1 MSWNIL
7 KKAITDVIKTNGN
20 EEITGQNLQNTL
32 VSMVNALGDN
42 STFAGFALPTTNPG
56 NPDGPVFYLA
66 NVAGVYSN
74 FSGYEVKE
82 GEAVVLNW
90 DGSGNWS
97 KHTLTTGAGGSNSV
111 KDLGGITDNSI
122 AFEYLANLDNLVTKT
137 GDGAY
142 ILDKPILYSWYTGS
156 GANLAISLAA
166 PSLITQF
173 HFGYGGS
180 IKMRYIQW
188 SLSQG
193 VTQQITAW
201 NDYAVTSSRAGFM
214 TPSMLKILEGASG
227 VMGGNAQV
235 IEWSHTH
242 NMNDYKE
249 AGTYRIK
256 GERTGNPLS
265 DNLPIMNQGSG
276 HTIDGILYVFDSS
289 LTIGSGKEDDCTVTQ
304 FLILS
309 NRVGGQ
315 EGDMYMRSAYGV
327 NKNSLTWKP
336 WEKYQTNMEVGCVSD
351 DATHDATTLAPINS
365 NGLKT
370 FVDNGMYSGVYLTQ
384 EALSGDYTKAETF
397 VMVVINNYA
406 AAGDNKTITQI
417 KFAVATNGTYNQEY
431 RTLGADGFWS
441 KWNNEMA
448 TVTIVND
455 LTTGGADKALSA
467 EMGKSMYEILQDS
480 MATVTSSSYS
490 VSNGVR
496 NFNLFPR
503 INGVFDSNLKWFNV
517 SDAGNHIVIQVRP
530 NDLVYIASNGAR
542 VAFARSYTCPV
553 LGGKI
558 DCSKV
563 NGFQLAKTTIVSGA
577 GYFVPEDCNFLIVQT
592 FRDGT
597 EYNFTEFTINEHNL
611 LVDQTEL
618 LPLLKNTFAI
628 GEKVTIEKQANY
640 TGGYVNLIG
649 LVAASPNYGIQY
661 IDVVKGDYITI
672 YNYTT
677 PEVATIS
684 IIDDEEKYIPLIS
697 GSKAGYQFTTF
708 LADFTGRIAVSG
720 RYAEDYTVNITKT
733 STQIIPPILI
743 SQMQSEIAG
752 LGQGYNHQA
761 GEIVKLYDACHIRN
775 KVVNYSTIFYGQIV
789 DGVVTITPTHTRWIY
804 YFPVKSGDKVYFSG
818 TISSN
823 KGIAYGYYAEEPKEG
838 VAAIDFGEVKDNG
851 QAFRYIDISND
862 GFFGVS
868 YHKDYTSD
876 LEIGF
881 LLPVNEFPLHELKDD
896 YRPTKIKYIPHRGI
910 RDSEIPE
917 NTTYSIMFAA
927 LYGIKYAE
935 CDVRYTS
942 DGVGVVMHDT
952 TINRTMYNK
961 DLTTIQESVAI
972 ADNTFETLSQYV
984 YKSTNPIYRTELQT
998 MKEYIDSCAQWDV
1011 CPIIQGGM
1019 SDEDLEYCM
1028 LKLGDNW
1035 ICYGGN
1041 FAKVRAYSPNV
1052 LCLTSASYDS
1062 VDTMISD
1069 LKKIGGRVGLSRL
1082 YNDQLTDDYISA
1094 CKANGWEVMASYAY
1108 QEQNIP
1114 DAIRRGV
1121 TIVLADNMGKETNKI
1136 LASSLSDW
1144 ASFTH
1149 EGTVANGVLNLSAGQ
1164 TLTYNLSEKG
1174 SYKIYAQFSGQGSFN
1189 LPTYGDSGELERKD
1203 FAMANNVFQY
1213 VFLVTTGG
1221 HDIIITASTE
1231 MAISRLIVFHE

>member
-1 MSWNIL
+1 M
-7 KKAITDVIKTNGN
+7 
-20 EEITGQNLQNTL
+20 EEIKKIEVQCQQYG
-32 VSMVNALGDN
+32 
-42 STFAGFALPTTNPG
+42 
-56 NPDGPVFYLA
+56 
-66 NVAGVYSN
+66 VADM
-74 FSGYEVKE
+74 
-82 GEAVVLNW
+82 L
-90 DGSGNWS
+90 
-97 KHTLTTGAGGSNSV
+97 
-111 KDLGGITDNSI
+111 
-122 AFEYLANLDNLVTKT
+122 
-137 GDGAY
+137 
-142 ILDKPILYSWYTGS
+142 
-156 GANLAISLAA
+156 
-166 PSLITQF
+166 
-173 HFGYGGS
+173 
-180 IKMRYIQW
+180 MR
-188 SLSQG
+188 
-193 VTQQITAW
+193 
-201 NDYAVTSSRAGFM
+201 
-214 TPSMLKILEGASG
+214 G

-242 NMNDYKE
+242 NMNDYKD

-256 GERTGNPLS
+256 GERTGNPQT

-276 HTIDGILYVFDSS
+276 HTIEGILYVLDSS
-289 LTIGSGKEDDCTVTQ
+289 LANGSGKQDDCTITQ
-304 FLILS
+304 FLMLS

-315 EGDMYMRSAYGV
+315 EGDMYMRSGYGA
-327 NKNSLTWKP
+327 NKDSLTWKP

-384 EALSGDYTKAETF
+384 EALNGDSTKAQTF

-417 KFAVATNGTYNQEY
+417 KFAVATNGTYRQEY
-431 RTLGADGFWS
+431 RTFGADGSWS
-441 KWNNEMA
+441 EWNNEMA
-448 TVTIVND
+448 AVTIVND
-455 LTTGGADKALSA
+455 LTTGGVNKALSA
-467 EMGKSMYEILQDS
+467 EMGKSMY
-480 MATVTSSSYS
+480 
-490 VSNGVR
+490 G
-496 NFNLFPR
+496 
-503 INGVFDSNLKWFNV
+503 
-517 SDAGNHIVIQVRP
+517 
-530 NDLVYIASNGAR
+530 
-542 VAFARSYTCPV
+542 
-553 LGGKI
+553 
-558 DCSKV
+558 
-563 NGFQLAKTTIVSGA
+563 
-577 GYFVPEDCNFLIVQT
+577 
-592 FRDGT
+592 
-597 EYNFTEFTINEHNL
+597 
-611 LVDQTEL
+611 
-618 LPLLKNTFAI
+618 
-628 GEKVTIEKQANY
+628 
-640 TGGYVNLIG
+640 
-649 LVAASPNYGIQY
+649 
-661 IDVVKGDYITI
+661 
-672 YNYTT
+672 
-677 PEVATIS
+677 
-684 IIDDEEKYIPLIS
+684 
-697 GSKAGYQFTTF
+697 
-708 LADFTGRIAVSG
+708 
-720 RYAEDYTVNITKT
+720 
-733 STQIIPPILI
+733 
-743 SQMQSEIAG
+743 QMQSEIAG

-761 GEIVKLYDACHIRN
+761 GEIVKLYNACHIRN

-789 DGVVTITPTHTRWIY
+789 DGVVTITPTNTRWIY
-804 YFPVKSGDKVYFSG
+804 YFPVKSGDKVFFSG
-818 TISSN
+818 TVSSN

-838 VAAIDFGEVKDNG
+838 VAAIDFGEAKDNG

-868 YHKDYTSD
+868 YNGGYTRD

-881 LLPVNEFPLHELKDD
+881 LLPVNEVVGPLSELKDD
-896 YRPTKIKYIPHRGI
+896 YRPMKIKYIPHRGI

-917 NTTYSIMFAA
+917 NTTYSVMFAA

-984 YKSTNPIYRTELQT
+984 YKSTNPVYRTELQT

-1011 CPIIQGGM
+1011 CPIIQGWM

-1041 FAKVRAYSPNV
+1041 FEKVRAYSPNV

-1062 VDTMISD
+1062 VDTMVSA

-1144 ASFTH
+1144 GSFTH

-1174 SYKIYAQFSGQGSFN
+1174 SYKIYAQFSGQGLFN
-1189 LPTYGDSGELERKD
+1189 LPTYGDSGRLERKD